1 MGSNNHFYVCL
12 SYNIFIIHSTPT
24 QAECIFHEML
34 HKWEICNDNKIPC
47 PICNRTFGKNS
58 LRCHLRLHTNERI
71 FECEN
76 CEMKFT
82 RKANLKDHI
91 QNIHLKKF
99 KAKKPPTSST
109 SVKRSTL
116 KSSTSTKD
124 NIGEKLFGCALCE
137 RQFRKK

>member
-1 MGSNNHFYVCL
+1 MYC
-12 SYNIFIIHSTPT
+12 STPT
-24 QAECIFHEML
+24 EAECIFHEML
-34 HKWEICNDNKIPC
+34 HKWEICKDNKIPC

-71 FECEN
+71 FKCDH

-91 QNIHLKKF
+91 QRIHLKKF
-99 KAKKPPTSST
+99 IAKKPSTSSA
-109 SVKRSTL
+109 KRSTL
-116 KSSTSTKD
+116 KSSTPLQDTDKR
-124 NIGEKLFGCALCE
+124 LFGCSLCD

>member
-1 MGSNNHFYVCL
+1 MGECNHFYVLL
-12 SYNIFIIHSTPT
+12 STNFYYTSTPT

-71 FECEN
+71 FKCDHCEL
-76 CEMKFT
+76 KFT

-91 QNIHLKKF
+91 QRIHLKKII
-99 KAKKPPTSST
+99 AKKPSSSSSS
-109 SVKRSTL
+109 SVERSTL
-116 KSSTSTKD
+116 KSSMSTKD
-124 NIGEKLFGCALCE
+124 GDDERLFGCSLCE